1 MSGYAY
7 CRGPPEALVLQFGR
21 RDFGRTLMNIS
32 PGSTLARIS
41 SISPGHL
48 LAFGDGQ
55 SSPLAIRCQQG
66 AARPQ
71 LALLKK
77 YDQAPN
83 GIVCE
88 LATWTHVENA
98 DGLDLGS
105 DFILEFDPLKDLDT
119 SRAVNALSP
128 SGALVIR
135 GADKY
140 LTVEGRQGEG
150 TMLLDFVSGDIAPAN
165 NDVVA
170 VIPQFRI
177 GISGPVGIIWLFG
190 TSNIRVP

>member
-1 MSGYAY
+1 
-7 CRGPPEALVLQFGR
+7 
-21 RDFGRTLMNIS
+21 MNIS
-32 PGSTLARIS
+32 LRSTLAQIS

-48 LAFGDGQ
+48 VAFGDGQ
-55 SSPLAIRCQQG
+55 SASLAIRCQRG
-66 AARPQ
+66 AKLPQ

-88 LATWTHVENA
+88 LATWTHVESA
-98 DGLDLGS
+98 VGLDLGS

-119 SRAVNALSP
+119 SRAVNALST
-128 SGALVIR
+128 SGALLIR

-140 LTVEGRQGEG
+140 LTVEGRQGGG

-170 VIPQFRI
+170 VIPQFRL
-177 GISGPVGIIWLFG
+177 GISGPIGVIWLFG
-190 TSNIRVP
+190 TSQYQSAVAPHAAPNQRHA